1 MPPKNDTESEKDKYT
16 LAVGYLQILNYY
28 KAQWIWR
35 LPREKKIVKKLAKE
49 MFDTI
54 LEIDGI
60 TEKGLHPVK
69 TCYDITGR
77 KVYPPYRRAIKNR
90 ANRNS

>member
-1 MPPKNDTESEKDKYT
+1 MLSKNATESERDKYR
-16 LAVGYLQILNYY
+16 LAWGYLQILNYY

-35 LPREKKIVKKLAKE
+35 LPKEKKKVKKLAKE

-54 LEIDGI
+54 LQIDGI
-60 TEKGLHPVK
+60 SEKGLHPVK

-77 KVYPPYRRAIKNR
+77 KAYMPYRSALKRA
-90 ANRNS
+90 RNP

>member
-35 LPREKKIVKKLAKE
+35 SSKEKRMVKGLARE

-54 LEIDGI
+54 LKIDGI
-60 TEKGLHPVK
+60 TEPLHPVK

-77 KVYPPYRRAIKNR
+77 KVYPLYRSALKRA
-90 ANRNS
+90 RNS

>member
-1 MPPKNDTESEKDKYT
+1 MLSKNATESERDKYR
-16 LAVGYLQILNYY
+16 LAWGYLQILNYY

-35 LPREKKIVKKLAKE
+35 LPREKKEVKKLAKE

-54 LEIDGI
+54 LKIDGI

-77 KVYPPYRRAIKNR
+77 KAYTPYRSALKRA
-90 ANRNS
+90 RNP